1 MVSSLKDD
9 PRVQKSLRRL
19 RRLGLAV
26 YAREMDEDSVMV
38 VVDPESIVS
47 TVSNMVDKNISYE
60 KHLVRY
66 VPEKRTVVIAF
77 WRGEKP
83 QWVKELEKVPVKLK

>member
-1 MVSSLKDD
+1 MVGSLKDD

-19 RRLGLAV
+19 RKLGLAV

-38 VVDPESIVS
+38 VVDPESIV
-47 TVSNMVDKNISYE
+47 TAVTGMVDKNITYE

-83 QWVKELEKVPVKLK
+83 QWVRELEKVPVRLR

>member
-1 MVSSLKDD
+1 MVGSLKDD

-19 RRLGLAV
+19 RKLGLVV
-26 YAREMDEDSVMV
+26 YAREMEENSVMV
-38 VVDPESIVS
+38 VIEPESIVT
-47 TVSNMVDKNISYE
+47 TVTGIVDKNITYE

-83 QWVKELEKVPVKLK
+83 AWVKELEKVPVRLK

>member
-1 MVSSLKDD
+1 MVGSLKDD

-19 RRLGLAV
+19 RRLGLVV
-26 YAREMDEDSVMV
+26 YAREMEEDSVMV
-38 VVDPESIVS
+38 VIEPESIVT
-47 TVSNMVDKNISYE
+47 TVTGMVDKNISYE

-66 VPEKRTVVIAF
+66 VPEKRTVVVAF

-83 QWVKELEKVPVKLK
+83 QWVRELEKVPVRLK

>member
-1 MVSSLKDD
+1 MVGSLKDD

-19 RRLGLAV
+19 QRLGLAV
-26 YAREMDEDSVMV
+26 YAREMDENSVMV
-38 VVDPESIVS
+38 VVDPESIV
-47 TVSNMVDKNISYE
+47 TAVTGMVDKNITYE

-66 VPEKRTVVIAF
+66 VPERKTVVVAF

-83 QWVKELEKVPVKLK
+83 VWVRELERVPVRLR

>member
-1 MVSSLKDD
+1 MVGSLKDD

-19 RRLGLAV
+19 RKLGLVV
-26 YAREMDEDSVMV
+26 YAREMEENSVMV
-38 VVDPESIVS
+38 VIEPESIVT
-47 TVSNMVDKNISYE
+47 TVTGMVDKNISYE

-83 QWVKELEKVPVKLK
+83 QWVKELEKVPVRLK

>member
-1 MVSSLKDD
+1 MVGSLKDD

-19 RRLGLAV
+19 RKLGLVV
-26 YAREMDEDSVMV
+26 YAREMEENSVMV
-38 VVDPESIVS
+38 VIEPESIVT
-47 TVSNMVDKNISYE
+47 TVTGMVDKNITYE

-66 VPEKRTVVIAF
+66 VPEKRTVVVAF

-83 QWVKELEKVPVKLK
+83 EWVKELEKVPVRLR

>member
-26 YAREMDEDSVMV
+26 YAREVDENSVMV
-38 VVDPESIVS
+38 VVDPESIV
-47 TVSNMVDKNISYE
+47 TAVTAMVDKNITYE

-83 QWVKELEKVPVKLK
+83 QWVRELEKVPVRLR

>member
-1 MVSSLKDD
+1 MVGSLKDD

-19 RRLGLAV
+19 RKLGLVV
-26 YAREMDEDSVMV
+26 YAREMEENSVMV
-38 VVDPESIVS
+38 VIEPESIVT
-47 TVSNMVDKNISYE
+47 TVTGMVDKNISYE

-66 VPEKRTVVIAF
+66 VPEKKTVVIAF

-83 QWVKELEKVPVKLK
+83 QWVRELEKVPVKLK

>member
-1 MVSSLKDD
+1 MVGSLKDD

-19 RRLGLAV
+19 RKLGLVV
-26 YAREMDEDSVMV
+26 YAREMEENSVMV
-38 VVDPESIVS
+38 VIEPESIVT
-47 TVSNMVDKNISYE
+47 TVTGMVDKNITYE

-66 VPEKRTVVIAF
+66 VPEKKTVVVAF

-83 QWVKELEKVPVKLK
+83 EWVKELEKVPVRLK

>member
-1 MVSSLKDD
+1 MVGSLKDD

-19 RRLGLAV
+19 RKLGLVV
-26 YAREMDEDSVMV
+26 YAREMEENSVMV
-38 VVDPESIVS
+38 VVDPESIVT
-47 TVSNMVDKNISYE
+47 TVTGMVDKNITYE

-83 QWVKELEKVPVKLK
+83 QWVKELEKVPIRLR

>member
-1 MVSSLKDD
+1 MVGSLKDD

-19 RRLGLAV
+19 RKLGLAV

-38 VVDPESIVS
+38 VVDPESIV
-47 TVSNMVDKNISYE
+47 TAVTGMVDKNITYE

-66 VPEKRTVVIAF
+66 VPEKKTVVIAF

-83 QWVKELEKVPVKLK
+83 RWVKELEKVPVRLR

>member
-1 MVSSLKDD
+1 MVGSLKDD

-19 RRLGLAV
+19 QRLGLVV
-26 YAREMDEDSVMV
+26 YAREMDENSVMV
-38 VVDPESIVS
+38 VVDPESIVT
-47 TVSNMVDKNISYE
+47 TVTGMVDKNITYE

-83 QWVKELEKVPVKLK
+83 QWVRELEKVPVRLR

>member
-1 MVSSLKDD
+1 MVGSLKDD

-19 RRLGLAV
+19 QRLGLAV

-38 VVDPESIVS
+38 VVDPESIV
-47 TVSNMVDKNISYE
+47 TAVTGMVDKNITYE

-66 VPEKRTVVIAF
+66 VPEKKTVVIAF

-83 QWVKELEKVPVKLK
+83 QWVRELEKVPVRLR

>member
-1 MVSSLKDD
+1 MVGSLKDD

-19 RRLGLAV
+19 RRLGLVV
-26 YAREMDEDSVMV
+26 YAREMEENSVMV
-38 VVDPESIVS
+38 VIEPESIVT
-47 TVSNMVDKNISYE
+47 TVTGMVDKNISYE

-83 QWVKELEKVPVKLK
+83 EWVKELEKVPVRLR

>member
-1 MVSSLKDD
+1 MVGSLKDD

-19 RRLGLAV
+19 RRLGLVV
-26 YAREMDEDSVMV
+26 YAREMEEDSVMV
-38 VVDPESIVS
+38 VIEPESIVT
-47 TVSNMVDKNISYE
+47 TVTGMVDKNITYE

-66 VPEKRTVVIAF
+66 VPEKKTVVIAF

-83 QWVKELEKVPVKLK
+83 EWVKELEKVPVRLR

>member
-1 MVSSLKDD
+1 MVGSLKDD

-19 RRLGLAV
+19 RKLGLVV
-26 YAREMDEDSVMV
+26 YAREMEENSVMV
-38 VVDPESIVS
+38 VIEPESIVT
-47 TVSNMVDKNISYE
+47 TVTGMVDKNISYE

>member
-1 MVSSLKDD
+1 MVGSLKDD

-19 RRLGLAV
+19 RRLGLVV
-26 YAREMDEDSVMV
+26 YAREMEEDSVMV
-38 VVDPESIVS
+38 VIEPESIVT
-47 TVSNMVDKNISYE
+47 TVTGMVDKNISYE

-66 VPEKRTVVIAF
+66 VPEKRTVVVAF

-83 QWVKELEKVPVKLK
+83 QWVKELEKVPVRLK

>member
-1 MVSSLKDD
+1 MVGSLKDD

-19 RRLGLAV
+19 QRLGLVV
-26 YAREMDEDSVMV
+26 YAREMDENSVMV
-38 VVDPESIVS
+38 VVDPESIVT
-47 TVSNMVDKNISYE
+47 TVTAMVDKNITYE

-66 VPEKRTVVIAF
+66 VPERKTVVIAF

-83 QWVKELEKVPVKLK
+83 GWVKELEKVPVRLR

>member
-1 MVSSLKDD
+1 MVGSLKDD

-19 RRLGLAV
+19 RRLGLVV
-26 YAREMDEDSVMV
+26 YAREMEEDSVMV
-38 VVDPESIVS
+38 VIEPESIVT
-47 TVSNMVDKNISYE
+47 TVTGMVDKNISYE

-66 VPEKRTVVIAF
+66 VPEKKTVVVAF

-83 QWVKELEKVPVKLK
+83 EWVKELEKVTVKLR